1 MSDGLKI
8 SEHIYS
14 HTLFG
19 DKCEFSGLGALTE
32 FFSSVPQAVQERWP
46 FDLSDKGYR
55 TFYEQALIVSEQL
68 GFVSRL
74 HLRARITRG
83 EETYAVSRKICFED
97 DKMVFVHD
105 SLRREKGAAGAN
117 FAHLLMARTRD
128 FLQAYDQTRK
138 ICYKNEHSEIFV
150 QARSAPKGKIP
161 VYGGYIWANQ
171 GFDFRDKSDLPRF
184 RDRFRSFLSAHGVK
198 ITDKDLKRF
207 TRPCHFA
214 AFGCGIQVADDNG
227 HGVHLG
233 KAFML
238 EQTWFG
244 RWSTENPRAEEKRY
258 AEAYNREGIP
268 HASRRRQAVAVLNE
282 NYKNILRKFYKQYAP
297 KRRILPRIKVY
308 QRLAQRQWHHLVGGG
323 RN

>member
-14 HTLFG
+14 NTLFG

-32 FFSSVPQAVQERWP
+32 FFSSVPHAVQERWP

-55 TFYEQALIVSEQL
+55 TFYEQALVVSEQL
-68 GFVSRL
+68 GFVSKL
-74 HLRARITRG
+74 HLRARITKG
-83 EETYAVSRKICFED
+83 EETYAVSRKIYFED
-97 DKMVFVHD
+97 DKMVFFHD
-105 SLRREKGAAGAN
+105 SLRREKGVAGTS
-117 FAHLLMARTRD
+117 FAHLLMTRTRD
-128 FLQAYDQTRK
+128 FLQTYDQTRK
-138 ICYKNEHSEIFV
+138 IRCKNEHSEIFV

-171 GFDFRDKSDLPRF
+171 GFDFYYENDLSYF
-184 RDRFRSFLSAHGVK
+184 RGKFKSFLFAHGVE

-207 TRPCHFA
+207 TKPCHFA

-227 HGVHLG
+227 NGVHLG

-238 EQTWFG
+238 KQTWFG
-244 RWSTENPRAEEKRY
+244 HWSTENPRAEEKRY

-268 HASRRRQAVAVLNE
+268 HALRRRAAVAVLNE

-297 KRRILPRIKVY
+297 KRCALPMIKVY
-308 QRLAQRQWHHLVGGG
+308 RRLAQRQWHHFVGEG
-323 RN
+323 RS

>member
-19 DKCEFSGLGALTE
+19 DKCEFSGFGTLTE

-55 TFYEQALIVSEQL
+55 TFYEQALVVSEQL

-74 HLRARITRG
+74 HLRARITKG

-128 FLQAYDQTRK
+128 FCRPTTKSAKFATKTNIRK
-138 ICYKNEHSEIFV
+138 FL
-150 QARSAPKGKIP
+150 
-161 VYGGYIWANQ
+161 
-171 GFDFRDKSDLPRF
+171 FRHVRRRKEKF
-184 RDRFRSFLSAHGVK
+184 
-198 ITDKDLKRF
+198 RF
-207 TRPCHFA
+207 TAVISGPIRGSIFA
-214 AFGCGIQVADDNG
+214 T
-227 HGVHLG
+227 
-233 KAFML
+233 KAIFPVFATGSEVFFPLM
-238 EQTWFG
+238 G
-244 RWSTENPRAEEKRY
+244 
-258 AEAYNREGIP
+258 
-268 HASRRRQAVAVLNE
+268 
-282 NYKNILRKFYKQYAP
+282 
-297 KRRILPRIKVY
+297 
-308 QRLAQRQWHHLVGGG
+308 
-323 RN
+323 

>member
-138 ICYKNEHSEIFV
+138 ICYKTNIRKFL
-150 QARSAPKGKIP
+150 
-161 VYGGYIWANQ
+161 
-171 GFDFRDKSDLPRF
+171 FRHVRRRKEKF
-184 RDRFRSFLSAHGVK
+184 
-198 ITDKDLKRF
+198 RF
-207 TRPCHFA
+207 TAVISGPIRGSIFA
-214 AFGCGIQVADDNG
+214 T
-227 HGVHLG
+227 
-233 KAFML
+233 KAIFPVFATGSEVFFPLM
-238 EQTWFG
+238 G
-244 RWSTENPRAEEKRY
+244 
-258 AEAYNREGIP
+258 
-268 HASRRRQAVAVLNE
+268 
-282 NYKNILRKFYKQYAP
+282 
-297 KRRILPRIKVY
+297 
-308 QRLAQRQWHHLVGGG
+308 
-323 RN
+323 

>member
-8 SEHIYS
+8 SEQIYS
-14 HTLFG
+14 HALFG
-19 DKCEFSGLGALTE
+19 DKCEFSRLGALTE

-55 TFYEQALIVSEQL
+55 TFYEQALVVPEQL
-68 GFVSRL
+68 GFVSKL
-74 HLRARITRG
+74 YLRARITKG
-83 EETYAVSRKICFED
+83 ETTYAVSRQICFDE
-97 DKMVFVHD
+97 DKMIFMHD
-105 SLRREKGAAGAN
+105 SLRRETGEHGAN

-138 ICYKNEHSEIFV
+138 ICNKNEHSEILV
-150 QARSAPKGKIP
+150 QAHSAPKGKIP

-171 GFDFRDKSDLPRF
+171 GFDFRDKSNLPHF
-184 RDRFRSFLSAHGVK
+184 RGQFKKFLLVHGVE
-198 ITDKDLKRF
+198 ITDKDLQKF
-207 TRPCHFA
+207 TKPCHFA

-227 HGVHLG
+227 NGVHLG

-282 NYKNILRKFYKQYAP
+282 NYKNILRKFYKQYTP
-297 KRRILPRIKVY
+297 KRRVLPKIKVY
-308 QRLAQRQWHHLVGGG
+308 QRLVQSQWHRLVGGG

>member
-74 HLRARITRG
+74 HLRARITKG

-128 FLQAYDQTRK
+128 FLQAYDQIRK
-138 ICYKNEHSEIFV
+138 ICYKNEHSEIFCSGTFGAERKNSGLRRLYLGQSGVRFSRQKRSSPFSRQV
-150 QARSAPKGKIP
+150 QKFS
-161 VYGGYIWANQ
+161 
-171 GFDFRDKSDLPRF
+171 
-184 RDRFRSFLSAHGVK
+184 FRSWGK
-198 ITDKDLKRF
+198 NYRQ
-207 TRPCHFA
+207 RP
-214 AFGCGIQVADDNG
+214 
-227 HGVHLG
+227 
-233 KAFML
+233 
-238 EQTWFG
+238 E
-244 RWSTENPRAEEKRY
+244 
-258 AEAYNREGIP
+258 
-268 HASRRRQAVAVLNE
+268 
-282 NYKNILRKFYKQYAP
+282 
-297 KRRILPRIKVY
+297 KVY
-308 QRLAQRQWHHLVGGG
+308 QALPFCRFRLWNSGCG
-323 RN
+323 R

>member
-1 MSDGLKI
+1 M
-8 SEHIYS
+8 
-14 HTLFG
+14 
-19 DKCEFSGLGALTE
+19 
-32 FFSSVPQAVQERWP
+32 
-46 FDLSDKGYR
+46 
-55 TFYEQALIVSEQL
+55 

-74 HLRARITRG
+74 HLRARITKG

-128 FLQAYDQTRK
+128 FLQAYDQIRK

-227 HGVHLG
+227 NGVHLG

>member
-19 DKCEFSGLGALTE
+19 DKCEFSGFGTLTE

-55 TFYEQALIVSEQL
+55 TFYEQALVVSEQL

-74 HLRARITRG
+74 HLRARITKG

-150 QARSAPKGKIP
+150 QARSAPKGKITAVISGPIRGLIFATKAIFP
-161 VYGGYIWANQ
+161 VFATGSKVFFPLMVW
-171 GFDFRDKSDLPRF
+171 KLPT
-184 RDRFRSFLSAHGVK
+184 K
-198 ITDKDLKRF
+198 T
-207 TRPCHFA
+207 
-214 AFGCGIQVADDNG
+214 
-227 HGVHLG
+227 
-233 KAFML
+233 
-238 EQTWFG
+238 
-244 RWSTENPRAEEKRY
+244 
-258 AEAYNREGIP
+258 
-268 HASRRRQAVAVLNE
+268 
-282 NYKNILRKFYKQYAP
+282 
-297 KRRILPRIKVY
+297 
-308 QRLAQRQWHHLVGGG
+308 
-323 RN
+323 

>member
-74 HLRARITRG
+74 HLRARITKG

-105 SLRREKGAAGAN
+105 SLRREKARPEQILPICSRRVRGISCRPTIKPAK
-117 FAHLLMARTRD
+117 FATKTNIRK
-128 FLQAYDQTRK
+128 FLFRHVRRRK
-138 ICYKNEHSEIFV
+138 EKF
-150 QARSAPKGKIP
+150 
-161 VYGGYIWANQ
+161 
-171 GFDFRDKSDLPRF
+171 
-184 RDRFRSFLSAHGVK
+184 
-198 ITDKDLKRF
+198 RF
-207 TRPCHFA
+207 TAVIFGPIKGSIFA
-214 AFGCGIQVADDNG
+214 T
-227 HGVHLG
+227 
-233 KAFML
+233 KAIFPVFATGSKVFFPLMG
-238 EQTWFG
+238 W
-244 RWSTENPRAEEKRY
+244 K
-258 AEAYNREGIP
+258 
-268 HASRRRQAVAVLNE
+268 
-282 NYKNILRKFYKQYAP
+282 
-297 KRRILPRIKVY
+297 LPTKT
-308 QRLAQRQWHHLVGGG
+308 
-323 RN
+323 

>member
-19 DKCEFSGLGALTE
+19 DKCEFSGFGTLTE

-55 TFYEQALIVSEQL
+55 TFYEQALVVSEQL

-74 HLRARITRG
+74 HLRARITKG

-138 ICYKNEHSEIFV
+138 NLLQKRTFGNFCSGTFGAERKNSGLRRLYLG
-150 QARSAPKGKIP
+150 QS
-161 VYGGYIWANQ
+161 
-171 GFDFRDKSDLPRF
+171 
-184 RDRFRSFLSAHGVK
+184 GV
-198 ITDKDLKRF
+198 
-207 TRPCHFA
+207 
-214 AFGCGIQVADDNG
+214 
-227 HGVHLG
+227 
-233 KAFML
+233 
-238 EQTWFG
+238 
-244 RWSTENPRAEEKRY
+244 
-258 AEAYNREGIP
+258 
-268 HASRRRQAVAVLNE
+268 
-282 NYKNILRKFYKQYAP
+282 
-297 KRRILPRIKVY
+297 
-308 QRLAQRQWHHLVGGG
+308 
-323 RN
+323 

>member
-19 DKCEFSGLGALTE
+19 DKCEFSGFGTLTE

-55 TFYEQALIVSEQL
+55 TFYEQALVVSEQL

-74 HLRARITRG
+74 HLRARITKG

-161 VYGGYIWANQ
+161 VYGG
-171 GFDFRDKSDLPRF
+171 
-184 RDRFRSFLSAHGVK
+184 
-198 ITDKDLKRF
+198 
-207 TRPCHFA
+207 
-214 AFGCGIQVADDNG
+214 
-227 HGVHLG
+227 
-233 KAFML
+233 
-238 EQTWFG
+238 
-244 RWSTENPRAEEKRY
+244 
-258 AEAYNREGIP
+258 
-268 HASRRRQAVAVLNE
+268 
-282 NYKNILRKFYKQYAP
+282 
-297 KRRILPRIKVY
+297 
-308 QRLAQRQWHHLVGGG
+308 
-323 RN
+323 

>member
-55 TFYEQALIVSEQL
+55 TFYKQALIVSEQL

-74 HLRARITRG
+74 HLRARITKG

-138 ICYKNEHSEIFV
+138 ICYKTNIRKFL
-150 QARSAPKGKIP
+150 
-161 VYGGYIWANQ
+161 
-171 GFDFRDKSDLPRF
+171 FRHVRRRKEKF
-184 RDRFRSFLSAHGVK
+184 
-198 ITDKDLKRF
+198 RF
-207 TRPCHFA
+207 TAVISGPIRGSIFA
-214 AFGCGIQVADDNG
+214 T
-227 HGVHLG
+227 
-233 KAFML
+233 KAIFPVFATGSEVFFPLM
-238 EQTWFG
+238 G
-244 RWSTENPRAEEKRY
+244 
-258 AEAYNREGIP
+258 
-268 HASRRRQAVAVLNE
+268 
-282 NYKNILRKFYKQYAP
+282 
-297 KRRILPRIKVY
+297 
-308 QRLAQRQWHHLVGGG
+308 
-323 RN
+323 

>member
-1 MSDGLKI
+1 MQSAGKYVLKTTRWFLFMILCVAKKARPEQILPICSWRVRGIFAGLRPN
-8 SEHIYS
+8 
-14 HTLFG
+14 
-19 DKCEFSGLGALTE
+19 
-32 FFSSVPQAVQERWP
+32 PQ
-46 FDLSDKGYR
+46 
-55 TFYEQALIVSEQL
+55 
-68 GFVSRL
+68 
-74 HLRARITRG
+74 
-83 EETYAVSRKICFED
+83 
-97 DKMVFVHD
+97 
-105 SLRREKGAAGAN
+105 N
-117 FAHLLMARTRD
+117 
-128 FLQAYDQTRK
+128 
-138 ICYKNEHSEIFV
+138 CYKNEHSEIFV

-184 RDRFRSFLSAHGVK
+184 RDRFKSFLSAHGVE

-207 TRPCHFA
+207 TKPCHFA

-227 HGVHLG
+227 NGVHLG

-282 NYKNILRKFYKQYAP
+282 NYKNILRQ
-297 KRRILPRIKVY
+297 IL
-308 QRLAQRQWHHLVGGG
+308 
-323 RN
+323 